1 MVLAPPR
8 MSSDAENKEVSHAIL
23 ENPLISV
30 LAVNLYRMT
39 RQSSLRP
46 RLSGPFSSC
55 AISQRVRPAKWVY
68 ARPHLGIV
76 GCGRIPKRWP
86 VGGGSRHRGNG
97 VCSPVLWDCREGKY
111 V

>member
-39 RQSSLRP
+39 PQSSLRP

-55 AISQRVRPAKWVY
+55 AISQRLRPAKWVY
-68 ARPHLGIV
+68 ARPHLVIV
-76 GCGRIPKRWP
+76 GCGRIPKRLP
-86 VGGGSRHRGNG
+86 VAGGSTDPGNALAPYD
-97 VCSPVLWDCREGKY
+97 VRE
-111 V
+111 